1 MVTSVTNTSDN
12 AMVRLFLKKGKSSEM
27 FHL

>member
-12 AMVRLFLKKGKSSEM
+12 AMVWLFLKNGKSSEM